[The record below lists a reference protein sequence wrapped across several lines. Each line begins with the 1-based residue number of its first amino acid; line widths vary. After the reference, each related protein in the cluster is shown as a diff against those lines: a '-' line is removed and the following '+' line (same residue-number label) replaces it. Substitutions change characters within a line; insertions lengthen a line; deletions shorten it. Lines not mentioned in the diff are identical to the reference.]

1 MLQLKFVQIFFHN
14 FLFTSSSSQCRLCTV
29 NVPDSISLPS
39 IQYTFWF
46 ILRMLSN
53 DVAATFQIY
62 RVYSVYTEVKYIL
75 SIVRRGGRSPLP
87 TLVHIRVHL
96 CLYLFRYTGYT
107 YCSAHPCIHHT
118 SGTCLFRL
126 LWWHEF
132 RLFFLKKCPVKW
144 VIAVVFKDISSLMC
158 CSCSFKKKS
167 SKMSFG
173 CSFQRKNP
181 VKCLLAVLSKEIAR

>member
-1 MLQLKFVQIFFHN
+1 M
-14 FLFTSSSSQCRLCTV
+14 
-29 NVPDSISLPS
+29 
-39 IQYTFWF
+39 
-46 ILRMLSN
+46 
-53 DVAATFQIY
+53 
-62 RVYSVYTEVKYIL
+62 
-75 SIVRRGGRSPLP
+75 RREGRSPLP
-87 TLVHIRVHL
+87 TLVHIRVHPCPYL
-96 CLYLFRYTGYT
+96 FRYTGYMVYTVVYNFLQSGRRRDKLTAQCPPLYTPYLFRYTGYT

-173 CSFQRKNP
+173 CSFYWNIQ
-181 VKCLLAVLSKEIAR
+181 